1 MKKRTWS
8 VLIFAFCVVV
18 VAFLLTGAGLK
29 MTIADASSESGL
41 PGMRTL
47 GSISDQYTPVKFD
60 HPKHVMIAGSCAACH
75 HQHQDSKKLNC
86 KDCHA
91 IAPAV
96 FKNSV
101 KSNFLAC
108 SACHGAPD
116 PSNPSV
122 PGLKVAYH
130 KQCFSCHRGMGSI
143 GADPK
148 GCTEICH
155 AKKAPKLGM
164 KAKP

>member
-1 MKKRTWS
+1 MKKRIWCI
-8 VLIFAFCVVV
+8 LIFAFCVM
-18 VAFLLTGAGLK
+18 VASFLLMSAGMK
-29 MTIADASSESGL
+29 MTIANASSESGL

-47 GSISDQYTPVKFD
+47 GSISDQYAPVNFD
-60 HPKHVMIAGSCAACH
+60 HPKHVVIAGNCFSCH
-75 HQHQDSKKLNC
+75 HQHPDSKKLNC
-86 KDCHA
+86 TDCHA

-101 KSNFLAC
+101 KHNFLAC
-108 SACHGAPD
+108 SSCHSAPD

-130 KQCFSCHRGMGSI
+130 KQCFSCHRGMGDI
-143 GADPK
+143 GEDPR

-155 AKKAPKLGM
+155 AKKAEKPGM
-164 KAKP
+164 TAKP

>member
-1 MKKRTWS
+1 MKKKAWS
-8 VLIFAFCVVV
+8 ALSFALYTVVA
-18 VAFLLTGAGLK
+18 AFLLTGAGLK
-29 MTIADASSESGL
+29 MTNADASSESGL

-86 KDCHA
+86 MDCHA
-91 IAPAV
+91 IAPSA
-96 FKNSV
+96 FKSSV
-101 KSNFLAC
+101 KSNFMAC
-108 SACHGAPD
+108 SACHGAYD
-116 PSNPSV
+116 PSTPSV

-130 KQCFSCHRGMGSI
+130 KQCFQCHRGMGNI
-143 GADPK
+143 GSDPK

-155 AKKAPKLGM
+155 AKKTAKLSM
-164 KAKP
+164 KEKP

>member
-1 MKKRTWS
+1 MKKRAWS
-8 VLIFAFCVVV
+8 VLRFAFCTMVA
-18 VAFLLTGAGLK
+18 AFLLTAAGLK
-29 MTIADASSESGL
+29 MTASDARAGSG

-60 HPKHVMIAGSCAACH
+60 HPKHVMIAGSCAMCH
-75 HQHQDSKKLNC
+75 HQHQDIKKLNC
-86 KDCHA
+86 MGCHS
-91 IAPAV
+91 IAPSV

-101 KSNFLAC
+101 KTNFMAC

-116 PSNPSV
+116 ANNAAVPS
-122 PGLKVAYH
+122 LKVAYH
-130 KQCFSCHRGMGSI
+130 KTCFQCHRGMGDI

-155 AKKAPKLGM
+155 SKKASQLSM
-164 KAKP
+164 MTKP

>member
-1 MKKRTWS
+1 MKKKAWS
-8 VLIFAFCVVV
+8 ALSFALYTI
-18 VAFLLTGAGLK
+18 VAAILLTGAGLK
-29 MTIADASSESGL
+29 MTNADASSEAGL

-86 KDCHA
+86 TDCHA
-91 IAPAV
+91 IAPSV
-96 FKNSV
+96 FKSSV
-101 KSNFLAC
+101 KNNFMAC
-108 SACHGAPD
+108 SACHGTYD
-116 PSNPSV
+116 PSTPSV

-130 KQCFSCHRGMGSI
+130 KQCFQCHRGMGNI
-143 GADPK
+143 GSDPK

-155 AKKAPKLGM
+155 AKKAAKLSM
-164 KAKP
+164 KEKQ

>member
-8 VLIFAFCVVV
+8 VLILAFCVVV
-18 VAFLLTGAGLK
+18 AAFLLMSAGLK
-29 MTIADASSESGL
+29 MTIANASSESGL
-41 PGMRTL
+41 PGVRTL
-47 GSISDQYTPVKFD
+47 GSISDQYAPVKFD
-60 HPKHVMIAGSCAACH
+60 HPKHVMIAGNCATCH
-75 HQHQDSKKLNC
+75 HQHQDSKKLDCMN
-86 KDCHA
+86 CHA
-91 IAPAV
+91 IAPSV

-101 KSNFLAC
+101 KNNFVAC

-130 KQCFSCHRGMGSI
+130 KQCFSCHRGMGNI

-148 GCTEICH
+148 GCAEMCH
-155 AKKAPKLGM
+155 AKKAAKVGM
-164 KAKP
+164 KANP

>member
-1 MKKRTWS
+1 MKKRALS
-8 VLIFAFCVVV
+8 VLSFACCIV
-18 VAFLLTGAGLK
+18 VAAFLFTGAGLK
-29 MTIADASSESGL
+29 MTADASNL

-60 HPKHVMIAGSCAACH
+60 HPKHVMIAGNCAACH

-86 KDCHA
+86 MDCHA
-91 IAPAV
+91 ISPETFKSSV
-96 FKNSV
+96 KNS
-101 KSNFLAC
+101 FLAC

-116 PSNPSV
+116 AGNPSV

-130 KQCFSCHRGMGSI
+130 KQCFSCHRGMGNI

-155 AKKAPKLGM
+155 AKRAAKLGM
-164 KAKP
+164 KTKP

>member
-1 MKKRTWS
+1 MKKRAWS
-8 VLIFAFCVVV
+8 VLRFAFCTMVA
-18 VAFLLTGAGLK
+18 AFLLTVAGLK
-29 MTIADASSESGL
+29 MTGSDARAGSA

-60 HPKHVMIAGSCAACH
+60 HPKHVMIAGSCATCH
-75 HQHQDSKKLNC
+75 HQHQDIKKLNC
-86 KDCHA
+86 MGCHA
-91 IAPAV
+91 IAPST

-101 KSNFLAC
+101 KSNFMAC
-108 SACHGAPD
+108 SACHSDPD

-130 KQCFSCHRGMGSI
+130 RTCFQCHRGMGDI

-155 AKKAPKLGM
+155 SRKASKLSM
-164 KAKP
+164 DTKP